1 MRQPDTTIN
10 ITLETD
16 SDYSPRDPL
25 YRTAYMLALITIG
38 YNFIEG
44 IVSIYFGLA
53 GETLSLFGF
62 GLDSF
67 VEVISGMGIL
77 HMVQRIRR
85 NLGEER
91 DRFERRALRITGVS
105 FYLLTAGL
113 TFGAAG
119 DLWSGHAPE
128 TTFWGIVIAV
138 ISIITMQLLVH
149 HKTQVGLELS
159 SDALLADANCTK
171 ACLYLSVVLLIA
183 SAGYALT
190 GIGGLDSLG
199 ALGIAFWSFR
209 EGRESFEKAS

>member
-1 MRQPDTTIN
+1 MMQPDSTTDV
-10 ITLETD
+10 TPQTD
-16 SDYSPRDPL
+16 SDYSARDPL
-25 YRTAYMLALITIG
+25 YRTAYVLALITIG
-38 YNFIEG
+38 YNFVEG
-44 IVSIYFGLA
+44 VVSIYFGLE

-77 HMVQRIRR
+77 HMVQRMRR
-85 NLGEER
+85 HRGENH
-91 DRFERRALRITGVS
+91 DRFERRALRITGAS

-113 TFGAAG
+113 TFGAVA
-119 DLWSGHAPE
+119 DLWQGHAPE

-149 HKTQVGLELS
+149 HKTKVGLELS
-159 SDALLADANCTK
+159 SPALLADANCTK
-171 ACLYLSVVLLIA
+171 TCLYLSVVLLFA
-183 SAGYALT
+183 SAGYELT
-190 GIGGLDSLG
+190 AIGGLDSLG

>member
-1 MRQPDTTIN
+1 MMQPDSTTDV
-10 ITLETD
+10 TPQTD
-16 SDYSPRDPL
+16 SDFSARDPL

-38 YNFIEG
+38 YNFVEG
-44 IVSIYFGLA
+44 IISIYFGLA

-85 NLGEER
+85 NLGAER
-91 DRFERRALRITGVS
+91 DRFERRALRITGTS

-113 TFGAAG
+113 AFGAAA
-119 DLWSGHAPE
+119 DLWQGHAPE
-128 TTFWGIVIAV
+128 TTFWGIIIAV

-149 HKTQVGLELS
+149 HKTKVGLELS
-159 SDALLADANCTK
+159 SNALLADANCTR

-183 SAGYALT
+183 SAGYELT